1 MSLEDIPS
9 AFADAV
15 GINEGTAQIILSI
28 IVIFMMLLPTMLLAR
43 GKNAVT
49 IWLIVFLLAEGLLVG
64 LGWLPFWFLIA
75 TVAMMSLAI
84 AAIGADAVL
93 GSGGS

>member
-9 AFADAV
+9 AFADAI
-15 GINEGTAQIILSI
+15 GTNEGTAQIILSVA
-28 IVIFMMLLPTMLLAR
+28 VIFMMLLPTMLLAR

>member
-1 MSLEDIPS
+1 LSLEDIPS
-9 AFADAV
+9 AFADAI
-15 GINEGTAQIILSI
+15 GTNEGTAQIILSVA
-28 IVIFMMLLPTMLLAR
+28 VIFMMLLPTMLLAR